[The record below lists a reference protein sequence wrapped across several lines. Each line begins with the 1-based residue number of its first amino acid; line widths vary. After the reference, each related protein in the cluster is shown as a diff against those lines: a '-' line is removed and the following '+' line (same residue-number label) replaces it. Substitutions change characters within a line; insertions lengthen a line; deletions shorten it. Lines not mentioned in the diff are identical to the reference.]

1 MVESKIKATVEELRK
16 LTNVNNF
23 IGEPIETEDKIIIP
37 VMRMGVGFAVG
48 KNMIRSEDND
58 VVGAG
63 AGVEPVSMVVI
74 PKGENA
80 TEGMRVL
87 NLTKGT
93 EVNKALSDIGL
104 VIGDLVK
111 EYIKNENNDD
121 YDEGE
126 FIEPTT
132 PKVTD

>member
-1 MVESKIKATVEELRK
+1 MVESNNRATVEELRK
-16 LTNVNNF
+16 LTNVNNY
-23 IGEPIETEDKIIIP
+23 IGEPIETDDKILIP

-48 KNMIRSEDND
+48 KNMIRSEDSD
-58 VVGAG
+58 IVGAG
-63 AGVEPVSMVVI
+63 AGVEPTSMVII
-74 PKGENA
+74 PKSGDT

-87 NLTKGT
+87 NLTKGN

-104 VIGDLVK
+104 VISDLVK
-111 EYIKNENNDD
+111 EYIKKEEDDD

-126 FIEPTT
+126 YIEPNT

>member
-1 MVESKIKATVEELRK
+1 MVESNIRATVEELRK
-16 LTNVNNF
+16 LTNVNNY
-23 IGEPIETEDKIIIP
+23 IGEPIETDDKILIP

-48 KNMIRSEDND
+48 KNMIRSEDSD
-58 VVGAG
+58 IVGAG
-63 AGVEPVSMVVI
+63 AGVEPTSMVII
-74 PKGENA
+74 PKSGDS

-87 NLTKGT
+87 NLTKGN

-104 VIGDLVK
+104 VISDLVK
-111 EYIKNENNDD
+111 EYIKKEEDDD

-126 FIEPTT
+126 YIEPNT

>member
-1 MVESKIKATVEELRK
+1 MVESNIRATVEELRK
-16 LTNVNNF
+16 LTNVNNY
-23 IGEPIETEDKIIIP
+23 IGEPIETDDKILIP

-48 KNMIRSEDND
+48 KNMIRSEDSD
-58 VVGAG
+58 IVGAG
-63 AGVEPVSMVVI
+63 AGVEPTSMVII
-74 PKGENA
+74 PKSGDT

-87 NLTKGT
+87 NLTKGN

-104 VIGDLVK
+104 VISDLVK
-111 EYIKNENNDD
+111 EYIKKEEDDD

-126 FIEPTT
+126 YIEPNT

>member
-16 LTNVNNF
+16 LTNVDNF
-23 IGEPIETEDKIIIP
+23 IGKPIETDDKIIIP

-111 EYIKNENNDD
+111 EYIKKENNDD

-132 PKVTD
+132 PNVTD

>member
-1 MVESKIKATVEELRK
+1 MCELRK
-16 LTNVNNF
+16 LTNVNNY
-23 IGEPIETEDKIIIP
+23 IGEPIETDDKILIP

-48 KNMIRSEDND
+48 KNMIRSEDSD
-58 VVGAG
+58 IVGAG
-63 AGVEPVSMVVI
+63 AGVEPTSMVII
-74 PKGENA
+74 PKSGDT

-87 NLTKGT
+87 NLTKGN

-104 VIGDLVK
+104 VISDLVK
-111 EYIKNENNDD
+111 EYIKKEEDDD

-126 FIEPTT
+126 YIEPNT

>member
-1 MVESKIKATVEELRK
+1 MVESNIRATVEELRK
-16 LTNVNNF
+16 LTNVNNY
-23 IGEPIETEDKIIIP
+23 IGEPIETDDKILIP

-48 KNMIRSEDND
+48 KNMIRSEDSD
-58 VVGAG
+58 IVGAG
-63 AGVEPVSMVVI
+63 AGVEPTSMVII
-74 PKGENA
+74 PKSGDT

-87 NLTKGT
+87 NLTKGN

-104 VIGDLVK
+104 VISDLVK
-111 EYIKNENNDD
+111 EYIKKEEDDD

-126 FIEPTT
+126 YIEPTT

>member
-1 MVESKIKATVEELRK
+1 MVESNIRATVEELRK
-16 LTNVNNF
+16 LTNVNNY
-23 IGEPIETEDKIIIP
+23 IGEPIETDDKILIP

-48 KNMIRSEDND
+48 KNMIRSKDSD
-58 VVGAG
+58 IVGAG
-63 AGVEPVSMVVI
+63 AGVEPTSMVII
-74 PKGENA
+74 PKSGDT

-87 NLTKGT
+87 NLTKGN

-104 VIGDLVK
+104 VISDLVK
-111 EYIKNENNDD
+111 EYIKKEEDDD

-126 FIEPTT
+126 YIEPNT

>member
-1 MVESKIKATVEELRK
+1 MVESNIRATVEELRK
-16 LTNVNNF
+16 LTNVNNY
-23 IGEPIETEDKIIIP
+23 IGEPIETDDKILIP

-48 KNMIRSEDND
+48 KNMIRSEDSD
-58 VVGAG
+58 IVGAG
-63 AGVEPVSMVVI
+63 AGVEPTSMVII
-74 PKGENA
+74 PKSGDT

-87 NLTKGT
+87 NLTKGN

-104 VIGDLVK
+104 VISDLVK
-111 EYIKNENNDD
+111 EYVKKEEDDD

-126 FIEPTT
+126 YIEPNT

>member
-23 IGEPIETEDKIIIP
+23 IGEPIETDDKIIIP